1 LPRDEKP
8 SDTEKGKLQ
17 IQYFLIQVSKCGS
30 ESILRDGFYQHEN
43 WMDTHHDADYG
54 NVRIG
59 DILII
64 YFASN
69 SIKFPQQIKKVY
81 RVSSVSENN
90 FKPTVYDT
98 ALLVSLYFITYL
110 GFSKIYGWLLL
121 DGKNNSFISN
131 SQCNGRI

>member
-1 LPRDEKP
+1 MPRDEKP

-110 GFSKIYGWLLL
+110 VFL
-121 DGKNNSFISN
+121 KNVWMVVIRWEEQFLHFE
-131 SQCNGRI
+131 

>member
-1 LPRDEKP
+1 MPRDEKP

-69 SIKFPQQIKKVY
+69 SIKFPQQIKKVIELVQY
-81 RVSSVSENN
+81 QKITLNRLYMILL
-90 FKPTVYDT
+90 FWFHCILLPT
-98 ALLVSLYFITYL
+98 LVSQKYMGGCY
-110 GFSKIYGWLLL
+110 
-121 DGKNNSFISN
+121 
-131 SQCNGRI
+131 